1 MDDSATDGVT
11 GTYVLEEDVIDEL
24 ENVELSNLADSYQ
37 DTDGDAGDQLLDIES
52 WLDQSDLG

>member
-11 GTYVLEEDVIDEL
+11 GTYVLDEEVIDEL
-24 ENVELSNLADSYQ
+24 ENLELSNLADDYHG
-37 DTDGDAGDQLLDIES
+37 TDGDAGDQLLDIES